1 MWAYLWIND
10 NFESCQNNLVVWG
23 SSLLLWKFKLHISM
37 KTRSAWLKGFLLLKK
52 IIIIKLKKKMIFYL
66 IKPRERW
73 GFRMELRSR
82 HRPEM
87 IISTSQRF
95 STFKFVPLINLENYL
110 NYPCIL
116 SIFVKFVR
124 FIQDAKIGRSQ
135 EYNGKHNTPQVSRKQ
150 SKGWHLFI
158 F

>member
-1 MWAYLWIND
+1 
-10 NFESCQNNLVVWG
+10 
-23 SSLLLWKFKLHISM
+23 
-37 KTRSAWLKGFLLLKK
+37 
-52 IIIIKLKKKMIFYL
+52 MIFYL

-73 GFRMELRSR
+73 GIRMELRSR

-116 SIFVKFVR
+116 SIFVEFVR
-124 FIQDAKIGRSQ
+124 FIQDAKTGRSQ
-135 EYNGKHNTPQVSRKQ
+135 EYNGKHNTPQVSG
-150 SKGWHLFI
+150 SKAKDGTSILFSNFLNI
-158 F
+158 DCRSRLHGSWLRAKLRRWEVQPSLRQV